1 MLELAVFPFEKNEN
15 LCQCVGRKKHNNYT
29 RTRDKSVSTAK
40 VKGHHSLKS
49 RQFTAISR
57 NVMSTT

>member
-1 MLELAVFPFEKNEN
+1 MLELAVFPFEKTKIYVNVLGAN
-15 LCQCVGRKKHNNYT
+15 NNNYT

-49 RQFTAISR
+49 RQFTAIST
-57 NVMSTT
+57 NIMSTT